1 MIMTNIMPYINN
13 LLFIF
18 NGFIDKLLYIS
29 NNSDKVIVAIIFA
42 AIVVLALIFYV
53 IIFMINDYSSTK
65 KSEKKAPSTHQLLVD
80 LQHEMLKELKGTS
93 RQNAIMIEL
102 TVLFILVS
110 IFGIIIGI
118 EGPQKSMAMLRQAGS
133 YLSLLISNVMHG
145 YR

>member
-1 MIMTNIMPYINN
+1 MPYIDKS
-13 LLFIF
+13 LSFI
-18 NGFIDKLLYIS
+18 NDIIDKLLYIGK
-29 NNSDKVIVAIIFA
+29 NSDKVIVALIFA

-53 IIFMINDYSSTK
+53 IIFMINDYSTAK
-65 KSEKKAPSTHQLLVD
+65 KVEHKAPDTHKLLVD

-118 EGPQKSMAMLRQAGS
+118 EGPQKSAEMLGQAGS
-133 YLSLLISNVMHG
+133 FIGLLISNVLHG